1 MPFEPFPSNLRMGI
15 CQRLGLWSKIKIQ
28 PTSIR
33 IWIAGRESDN
43 QNHSF
48 SLYLYIYIYI
58 DAGAS
63 CKGNIQPNLG
73 RKARP
78 WQGPVHPS
86 HLIPMAAMAICG
98 RGMPECQGTIWSISI
113 RTILS
118 PPAVAADAN
127 AKHPDIPR
135 HHWTLDC
142 NQLHSTKIA
151 WYERGSIL
159 VPMHFHKVVG
169 KRVDI
174 HEKSHGENQ
183 ILEPSLSASDSLK
196 PSTSGDV
203 LTNVRRDPQFTNE
216 GAPKASAA
224 HRQPAANG
232 S

>member
-174 HEKSHGENQ
+174 HEKSHGKIKFLSHPWVQ
-183 ILEPSLSASDSLK
+183 VIHWKHRHLEMCSPMSDATHNSQMKVPQKHQQRTGSL
-196 PSTSGDV
+196 
-203 LTNVRRDPQFTNE
+203 
-216 GAPKASAA
+216 
-224 HRQPAANG
+224 
-232 S
+232 